1 MLLPRL
7 MALRYS
13 RGLSRPQSTMKP
25 TPCPSCQQTMSKHRF
40 ERLHHG
46 EVILDLSYPCQGI
59 WFDDFESVQIT
70 PGGIIELF
78 KLLNEHRDDQ
88 HQPLRDPLQCPR
100 CREKLLHG
108 IDHAKHGGQFNYHR
122 CLQKH
127 GRFTTFGQFM
137 IEKGFV
143 RQLAPAEITALAAR
157 VGTIRCNGCGA
168 PVDIRHNHACTHCR
182 APIAI
187 LDADA
192 VEQALAR
199 YQHAEIKRTTVNVD
213 ALGDAIVMREREKSR
228 LNREQPRGRIEDIE
242 VGDLLL
248 SGVELIWNL
257 VIRHKS

>member
-1 MLLPRL
+1 
-7 MALRYS
+7 MALGYS
-13 RGLSRPQSTMKP
+13 FALFWHAPTMKP

-46 EVILDLSYPCQGI
+46 EVILDLCYACQGI

-78 KLLNEHRDDQ
+78 KLLHEHRDDQ
-88 HQPLRDPLQCPR
+88 RQSLREPLHCPR

-143 RQLAPAEITALAAR
+143 RQLASAEITTLAAR

-168 PVDIRHNHACTHCR
+168 PVDIRNNHACTHCR

-192 VEQALAR
+192 IEQALAR
-199 YQHAEIKRTTVNVD
+199 YQHAEIKRTTMNVD

-228 LNREQPRGRIEDIE
+228 RNREQPRGRIEDIE

-257 VIRHKS
+257 MVRH

>member
-1 MLLPRL
+1 
-7 MALRYS
+7 
-13 RGLSRPQSTMKP
+13 MKP

-46 EVILDLSYPCQGI
+46 EVILDLCYPCQGI

-88 HQPLRDPLQCPR
+88 RQPLRDPLQCPR
-100 CREKLLHG
+100 CHEKLLHG
-108 IDHAKHGGQFNYHR
+108 IDRAKHGGQFNYHR

-143 RQLAPAEITALAAR
+143 RQLAPAEITTLAAR

-192 VEQALAR
+192 VEQTLAR

-213 ALGDAIVMREREKSR
+213 ALGDAIVMREREISR
-228 LNREQPRGRIEDIE
+228 RNRELSRGRIEDIE

-248 SGVELIWNL
+248 SGVELIWKL
-257 VIRHKS
+257 VFRRES

>member
-1 MLLPRL
+1 MLLPGL

-46 EVILDLSYPCQGI
+46 EVILDLCYPCQGI

-88 HQPLRDPLQCPR
+88 RQPLRDPLQCPR
-100 CREKLLHG
+100 CHEKLLHG
-108 IDHAKHGGQFNYHR
+108 IDRAKHGGQFNYHR

-127 GRFTTFGQFM
+127 GRFTTFGQLM

-143 RQLAPAEITALAAR
+143 RQLAPAEITTLAAR

-213 ALGDAIVMREREKSR
+213 ALGDAIVMREREISR
-228 LNREQPRGRIEDIE
+228 RNRELSRGRIEDIE

-248 SGVELIWNL
+248 SGVELIWKL
-257 VIRHKS
+257 VFRRES